1 MDMNDVIGYALRIG
15 VLISISLIIIGFI
28 LLSATSQFSEL
39 MSPNSRFNTSV
50 VKPEEVFR
58 GIRKGNGV
66 DFILLGLMVLIAT
79 PVVRVVLG
87 IIQFAMQ
94 RNIIYVIITL
104 IVLFNLLL
112 AIFILPLII

>member
-1 MDMNDVIGYALRIG
+1 MDMNDVIGYTLRIG
-15 VLISISLIIIGFI
+15 VIISISLIVIGFV
-28 LLSATSQFSEL
+28 LLSTSPQFSEL
-39 MSPNSRFNTSV
+39 MSPNSRFNTSI

-58 GIRKGNGV
+58 GIKKGNGV

-79 PVVRVVLG
+79 PVARVVMG

-94 RNIIYVIITL
+94 KNTIYVIVTL

>member
-1 MDMNDVIGYALRIG
+1 MDMNDVIGYTLRIG
-15 VLISISLIIIGFI
+15 VLISIALIIIGFV
-28 LLSATSQFSEL
+28 LLSNNPQFSEL
-39 MSPNSRFNTSV
+39 MSTNSRFNTSL

-79 PVVRVVLG
+79 PVARVVMG
-87 IIQFAMQ
+87 IIQFAKQ
-94 RNIIYVIITL
+94 KDIVYVIITL

-112 AIFILPLII
+112 AIFILPMII